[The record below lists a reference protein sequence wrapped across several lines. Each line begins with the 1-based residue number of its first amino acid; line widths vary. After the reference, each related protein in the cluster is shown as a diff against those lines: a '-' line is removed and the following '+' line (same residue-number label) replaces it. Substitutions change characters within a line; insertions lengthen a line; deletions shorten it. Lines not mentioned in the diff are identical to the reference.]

1 MPGKVSQEAARH
13 QLMEER
19 NMTNKLARYSTALI
33 MLAGLGLAGP
43 ALAQDKTVKIGVL
56 NDMSS
61 LYADIGGPNSVV
73 AIKMAIE
80 DSGLVAKGWK
90 IDVLSGDHQNKPDV
104 GVNIARQWVD
114 TEKVDAIADTPNS
127 GVALAVNNLVKEKNA
142 VLLNSGAAT
151 ADLTGKACTPNTVSF
166 TYDTYMLANG
176 TGKALTKAGGDSWF
190 FLTADYAFGAALER
204 DTSAV
209 VKANGGKVLGGVKH
223 PLNTSDFSSFLL
235 QAQSSKAKVIGLAN
249 AGGDT
254 TNSIK
259 QAAEFGI
266 VQGGQK
272 LAALLLFI
280 NDVHAL
286 GLKTAQGL
294 TFTESFYWDMND
306 KTRAWSKK
314 FAEKVSNHAMPS
326 MTQAGNYAVVLH
338 YLKALE
344 ALGGNPHDGAKVV
357 AKMKEL
363 PTDDPLFGKGPLRA
377 DGRRI
382 IPAYLFEVKK
392 PEESKYPW
400 DYYKLV
406 ATISPDD
413 AAKPLEAS
421 ECPLVKK

>member
-1 MPGKVSQEAARH
+1 MNIASARRTAA
-13 QLMEER
+13 L
-19 NMTNKLARYSTALI
+19 LAV
-33 MLAGLGLAGP
+33 AGLSLATS
-43 ALAQDKTVKIGVL
+43 ALADDKVVKIGVL

-61 LYADIGGPNSVV
+61 LYADIGGPNSVAAV
-73 AIKMAIE
+73 KMAVE
-80 DSGLVAKGWK
+80 DSGLPAKGWK
-90 IDVLSGDHQNKPDV
+90 IDVLSGDHQNKPDL
-104 GVNIARQWVD
+104 GVNISRQWID
-114 TEKVDAIADTPNS
+114 NDKVDAIVDTPNS
-127 GVALAVNNLVKEKNA
+127 GVALAVSNVAREKN
-142 VLLNSGAAT
+142 VVHLNSGAAT

-166 TYDTYMLANG
+166 TFDTYMLANG

-190 FLTADYAFGAALER
+190 FLTADYAFGHALER
-204 DTSAV
+204 DTAGV
-209 VKANGGKVLGGVKH
+209 VLANGGKVLGSVKH

-235 QAQSSKAKVIGLAN
+235 QAQSSKAKIVGLAN

-254 TNSIK
+254 TNAIK

-266 VQGGQK
+266 VSGGQK

-280 NDVHAL
+280 NDVHGL

-294 TFTESFYWDMND
+294 TFTESFYWDLND
-306 KTRAWSKK
+306 QTRAWSNRFVKLSPK
-314 FAEKVSNHAMPS
+314 GTMPS
-326 MTQAGNYAVVLH
+326 MTVAGLYAGILH
-338 YLKALE
+338 YLKALD

-357 AKMKEL
+357 AKMKEI
-363 PTDDPLFGKGPLRA
+363 PTDDPLFGKGPLRI

-406 ATISPDD
+406 ATISPED

>member
-1 MPGKVSQEAARH
+1 
-13 QLMEER
+13 
-19 NMTNKLARYSTALI
+19 MTTTLARSASALTI
-33 MLAGLGLAGP
+33 LAAFGLATS
-43 ALAQDKTVKIGVL
+43 ALADDKNVKIGVL

-61 LYADIGGPNSVV
+61 LYADIGGPNSVA
-73 AIKMAIE
+73 AIKMAVE
-80 DSGLVAKGWK
+80 DSGLPAKGWK
-90 IDVLSGDHQNKPDV
+90 IDVLSGDHQNKPDL
-104 GVNIARQWVD
+104 GVNISRQWID
-114 TEKVDAIADTPNS
+114 NEKVDAIADTPNS
-127 GVALAVNNLVKEKNA
+127 GVALAVNNLVREKNA

-166 TYDTYMLANG
+166 TYDTFMLANG

-209 VKANGGKVLGGVKH
+209 ITANGGKVLGSVKH
-223 PLNTSDFSSFLL
+223 PINSSDFSSFLL
-235 QAQSSKAKVIGLAN
+235 QAQASKAKVVGLAN

-254 TNSIK
+254 TNAIK

-266 VQGGQK
+266 VAGGQK
-272 LAALLLFI
+272 IAALLLFV

-286 GLKTAQGL
+286 GLKVAQGL
-294 TFTESFYWDMND
+294 TFTESFYWDLND
-306 KTRAWSKK
+306 QTRAWSNR
-314 FAEKVSNHAMPS
+314 FVKVSPKGTMPS
-326 MTQAGNYAVVLH
+326 MTVAGNYAAVLH

-357 AKMKEL
+357 AKMKEI

-400 DYYKLV
+400 DYYKLI
-406 ATISPDD
+406 ATISPED

-421 ECPLVKK
+421 DCPLVKK